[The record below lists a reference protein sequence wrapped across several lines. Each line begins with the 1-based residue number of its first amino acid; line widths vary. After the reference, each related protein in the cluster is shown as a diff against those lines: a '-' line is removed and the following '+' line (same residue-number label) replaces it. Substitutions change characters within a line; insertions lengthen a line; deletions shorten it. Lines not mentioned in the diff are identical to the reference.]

1 MAVSKSETAPGVLGP
16 AHQCFKGRTVGK
28 EWEPETI
35 FDVLGSERA
44 RRILSIASVRPV
56 SAEQL
61 ASAIDTSLPTVYRRV
76 NALVE
81 YDLLRENTN
90 IDEEG
95 NHYKTYET
103 NLQRVCFEVS
113 DGGFTVDIQLRRDM
127 VDQFQD
133 FWTDLEGGDDAP

>member
-1 MAVSKSETAPGVLGP
+1 MS
-16 AHQCFKGRTVGK
+16 K

-56 SAEQL
+56 SANEL

-76 NALVE
+76 NALVD
-81 YDLLRENTN
+81 YDLLKEETT
-90 IDEEG
+90 IDDEG

-103 NLQRVCFEVS
+103 NLQRVCFEVD

-127 VDQFQD
+127 VDRFEA
-133 FWTDLEGGDDAP
+133 FWSDLEGVDTGAIDDQ

>member
-1 MAVSKSETAPGVLGP
+1 MS
-16 AHQCFKGRTVGK
+16 K

-56 SAEQL
+56 SANEL

-76 NALVE
+76 NALVD
-81 YDLLRENTN
+81 YDLLKEETT
-90 IDEEG
+90 IDDEG

-103 NLQRVCFEVS
+103 NLQRVCFEVD

-127 VDQFQD
+127 VDRFEA
-133 FWTDLEGGDDAP
+133 FWSDLEGVDTRAIDDQ